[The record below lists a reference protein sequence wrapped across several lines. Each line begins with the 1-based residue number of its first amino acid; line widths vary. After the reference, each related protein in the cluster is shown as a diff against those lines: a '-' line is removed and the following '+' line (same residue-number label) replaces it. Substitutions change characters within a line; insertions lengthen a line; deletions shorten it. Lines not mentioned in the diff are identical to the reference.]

1 MAQKSVLLLGSTGS
15 VGTSTL
21 SVIDNLPEELKITA
35 LAGGRQWEKML
46 EQTLR
51 YSPEAVSLSDPSAA
65 AKLESALQRRQLAKQ
80 PRVYAGKTGLVSMV
94 RETEGDIVLGAISGA
109 AGLPANIAALESGK
123 DLALANKEAL
133 VMSGAILTQ
142 LALQNNRRILPVDS
156 EHSAVFQSLLCGRA
170 EEVDSIILTASGG
183 PFRTATL
190 EEMSRATRADALK
203 HPTWKM
209 GEKITIDSATLMN
222 KALEVIEAHWLFDL
236 PSEKI
241 RVVVH
246 PQSIVHSL
254 VEFHDGSVICQLGP
268 PDMRIPIQYALT
280 YPQRRP
286 LPVERVRL
294 EEVARLEFQAP
305 DPIRFPALRLAYE
318 VLELGGTAPSVFNAA
333 NEVAVFAFLHDTI
346 PFMEI
351 IGTVERTL
359 KKHQVVTTPDLE
371 AILTADAWAREEASR
386 QLPINHSRTHS

>member
-1 MAQKSVLLLGSTGS
+1 MAQKRVLLLGSTGS
-15 VGTSTL
+15 VGASTL
-21 SVIDNLPEELKITA
+21 SVVDNLSGELQITA
-35 LAGGRQWEKML
+35 LAGGRQWEKIL
-46 EQTLR
+46 DQTLR
-51 YSPEAVSLSDPSAA
+51 YSPEAVSLSDSAAA
-65 AKLESALQRRQLAKQ
+65 AKLESALKRRPLAKK
-80 PRVYAGKTGLVSMV
+80 PRVYAGKAGLVSLV
-94 RETEGDIVLGAISGA
+94 RETEGDVVLGAISGA

-142 LALQNNRRILPVDS
+142 LALQHNRRILPVDS
-156 EHSAVFQSLLCGRA
+156 EHSAIFQSLLCGRP
-170 EEVDSIILTASGG
+170 EEVESIILTASGG
-183 PFRTATL
+183 PFRTASL
-190 EEMSRATRADALK
+190 EEMSRARKVDALK
-203 HPTWKM
+203 HPTWTM

-222 KALEVIEAHWLFDL
+222 KALEVIEARWLFDL

-254 VEFHDGSVICQLGP
+254 VEFRDGSVICQLGP

-280 YPQRRP
+280 YPQRKP

-294 EEVARLEFQAP
+294 EEVARLDFQAP
-305 DPIRFPALRLAYE
+305 DPARFPALRLAYE
-318 VLELGGTAPSVFNAA
+318 VLDLGGTAPSVFNAA
-333 NEVAVFAFLHDTI
+333 NEVAVFAFLRDAI

-359 KKHQVVTTPDLE
+359 QNHQVVENPDLE
-371 AILTADAWAREEASR
+371 AIFAADAWARKEATR
-386 QLPINHSRTHS
+386 QFSLNHSRTHS

>member
-65 AKLESALQRRQLAKQ
+65 AKLEAALQRRQLAKQ

>member
-190 EEMSRATRADALK
+190 EEMSRATRADAHK

>member
-1 MAQKSVLLLGSTGS
+1 
-15 VGTSTL
+15 
-21 SVIDNLPEELKITA
+21 
-35 LAGGRQWEKML
+35 
-46 EQTLR
+46 
-51 YSPEAVSLSDPSAA
+51 
-65 AKLESALQRRQLAKQ
+65 
-80 PRVYAGKTGLVSMV
+80 
-94 RETEGDIVLGAISGA
+94 
-109 AGLPANIAALESGK
+109 
-123 DLALANKEAL
+123 
-133 VMSGAILTQ
+133 
-142 LALQNNRRILPVDS
+142 
-156 EHSAVFQSLLCGRA
+156 
-170 EEVDSIILTASGG
+170 
-183 PFRTATL
+183 
-190 EEMSRATRADALK
+190 MSRATRADALK

-280 YPQRRP
+280 YPQRKP

>member
-65 AKLESALQRRQLAKQ
+65 AKLESALQRRQLVKQ

-280 YPQRRP
+280 YPQRKP

-359 KKHQVVTTPDLE
+359 KKHRVVTTPDLE

>member
-65 AKLESALQRRQLAKQ
+65 AKLESALQRRQLVKQ